1 MIYNVTFNSFGPEV
15 IRSDPKYKAS
25 DYYFPTSEN
34 PFRIDMNNGCY
45 LSLTDNNRMVVWESE
60 FSNSTTKAYIVDTFT
75 GFDADPDEWDTDGIF
90 GGSRNRM
97 SPGLVRGSQSR
108 HACCGN
114 L

>member
-75 GFDADPDEWDTDGIF
+75 GFDADPDE
-90 GGSRNRM
+90 
-97 SPGLVRGSQSR
+97 
-108 HACCGN
+108 
-114 L
+114 